1 MKIILDNNIYISS
14 IVFDS
19 QMEDFVNHIY
29 GILNYNFYFSTET
42 FIELENTLNSS
53 KFAKLLAKSTRQL
66 TLETRLEYFEQ
77 IKSNSIFKGEIKTK
91 VDICRDPKDNKFLA
105 LAKEIQANYLITG
118 DKDLLVLKEFETT
131 KILSPGE
138 FLELI

>member
-42 FIELENTLNSS
+42 FVELENTLNSS

-66 TLETRLEYFEQ
+66 TLETRLEYLEQ

-91 VDICRDPKDNKFLA
+91 VDICRDPKDNKF
-105 LAKEIQANYLITG
+105 
-118 DKDLLVLKEFETT
+118 
-131 KILSPGE
+131 
-138 FLELI
+138 